1 MAVRL
6 EGRPIAITG
15 ASSGIGA
22 ATAIECA
29 RAGMP
34 VALLA
39 RRAERLEEV
48 AAQVRELGGRA
59 VCVPG
64 SVESPADCERLIEAC
79 VGEFGSVYAVF
90 ANAGIG
96 CERSVERM
104 TEQELRRVFEVNFFG
119 SLNAVRPAL
128 PRMIGAGE
136 GHVLFCSSCLSKLA
150 VPYHAAY
157 CATKSC
163 QEIFARSMRGELR
176 PLGVHVSSVHPIG
189 TRTEM
194 YDGIDRDK
202 PRGSRLSSGPDMFIQ
217 PASRVGRAV
226 VWSLRRP
233 NLFGGEAWTSLLGRV
248 LFAGANAA
256 PGLSERVM
264 DRIVSGRMRRKEAR
278 QAQIQSEGDAGA

>member
-1 MAVRL
+1 MAIRL
-6 EGRPIAITG
+6 EDRPIAITG

-22 ATAIECA
+22 ATAVECA

-39 RRAERLEEV
+39 RRADRLEEV
-48 AAQVRELGGRA
+48 AARVRELGGRA

-64 SVESPADCERLIEAC
+64 SVEDAGDCERLIEVC
-79 VGEFGSVYAVF
+79 EHEFGSVYAVF

-96 CERSVERM
+96 CEASVARM
-104 TEQELRRVFEVNFFG
+104 GEAEMRRVFEVNFFG
-119 SLNAVRPAL
+119 SMNAVRPAL
-128 PRMIGAGE
+128 VRMRARGE

-176 PLGVHVSSVHPIG
+176 PEGIHVSSVHPIG

-202 PRGSRLSSGPDMFIQ
+202 PEGSRLAGGPDLFIQ

-226 VWSLRRP
+226 VWSMRHP
-233 NLFGGEAWTSLLGRV
+233 TLFGREVWTSLPGRAVLG
-248 LFAGANAA
+248 LAHAA
-256 PGLSERVM
+256 PGISERVM
-264 DRIVSGRMRRKEAR
+264 DRIVSARMRRKESR
-278 QAQIQSEGDAGA
+278 GNPGSGA